1 MQPEQE
7 KIYYVAAE
15 NYHTAANSPHLEIF
29 RKKEIEVILLFD
41 RIDEW
46 LVSHLMEFGGKQFQD
61 VARGQLDLGEL
72 EDKDEETHH
81 KDNEK
86 EYKSLVEKVGEL
98 LGDGVSE
105 VRITYRLTD
114 SPACLV
120 VSEDDMGMQMR
131 RILESAGQSVPDTK
145 RIFEIN
151 PDHPLVKK
159 LNDEADVDR
168 FNDLTMVLYDQAKLA
183 EGTQLPEPASYVAR
197 LNRLLL
203 DLTG

>member
-1 MQPEQE
+1 
-7 KIYYVAAE
+7 
-15 NYHTAANSPHLEIF
+15 
-29 RKKEIEVILLFD
+29 
-41 RIDEW
+41 
-46 LVSHLMEFGGKQFQD
+46 
-61 VARGQLDLGEL
+61 
-72 EDKDEETHH
+72 
-81 KDNEK
+81 
-86 EYKSLVEKVGEL
+86 
-98 LGDGVSE
+98 
-105 VRITYRLTD
+105 
-114 SPACLV
+114 
-120 VSEDDMGMQMR
+120 MGMQMR

-203 DLTG
+203 DLAG